1 MICKPIR
8 KLLRFVLP
16 AVLVAAGAALLA
28 APSADA
34 GGGRARL
41 DFIPGEMS
49 VAITGHGREAARYY
63 LPYTLTN
70 PMDEAR
76 AARLHIEVRT
86 DTGKTY
92 GDRSDARVT
101 AAAAKALKI
110 PDLKATVALRASD
123 LAAGGSVRAV
133 ANFGSIDPNADDLT
147 VRVYG
152 LWDPVVRTRQGKV
165 LKETRVLVIQFGR
178 TGDEYDRPMDPIKF
192 VSSKEEVEG
201 EVVEMY
207 TTTAAKK

>member
-1 MICKPIR
+1 MNR
-8 KLLRFVLP
+8 KLLLWSLP
-16 AVLVAAGAALLA
+16 AVLLAAGAALLA

-41 DFIPGEMS
+41 DFVPGEMS
-49 VAITGHGREAARYY
+49 VAITGHGRDAARYY
-63 LPYTLTN
+63 LPYTLKN

-92 GDRSDARVT
+92 GDFSDARVT

-110 PDLKATVALRASD
+110 PDLKSTSAVRAAD
-123 LAAGGSVRAV
+123 LAAGSTVQAV

-165 LKETRVLVIQFGR
+165 LKETRVLVLQFAR
-178 TGDEYDRPMDPIKF
+178 HGDEYDRPMDPIKF
-192 VSSKEEVEG
+192 VSSKEVVEG
-201 EVVEMY
+201 DVVEMY
-207 TTTAAKK
+207 TTAAEKKK